1 MNQSSDTSESGR
13 LGLYV
18 GALNSEN
25 RQKYGIDEDADG
37 VVIVDI
43 NPTGA
48 AAKRGLREGD
58 IIKRI
63 DKRRIESPD
72 DVKEA
77 IKVSRDAG
85 KKINPAAD

>member
-1 MNQSSDTSESGR
+1 M
-13 LGLYV
+13 

-25 RQKYGIDEDADG
+25 RQKYGIGEDADG

-63 DKRRIESPD
+63 DKRRIDSPG

-77 IKVSRDAG
+77 IKVSREAG
-85 KKINPAAD
+85 KKSILLLIERGEQTSFMVVPLDS